1 MILAFNTSTPQFS
14 IALMGEE
21 GTILSEYY
29 MASTSK
35 NFRQFMPGIHFM
47 LSNSKV
53 VTKDIKA
60 LIVATGPGSF
70 TGLRVGLSEAK
81 GMAQG
86 LQIPLIGVSTLEA
99 MAAQLPYVRQPVC
112 PVIHSRK
119 GEVFAALF
127 SWSDGQRMM
136 RTRQDTCLRIEDLPS
151 VIAKPTLFLG
161 NDFNKQAHLIREMLG
176 RKAELAPAHLWN
188 LKASAVGALGL
199 KRFLAEDFDD
209 LQELVPTYFRPPDI
223 RPSPLTPRSEEI
235 NTNDSDKKGNK
246 GVDKNKPSKI

>member
-14 IALMGEE
+14 IALMEEE
-21 GTILSEYY
+21 GTVLSEYY
-29 MASTSK
+29 MDSTSN
-35 NFRQFMPGIHFM
+35 NFRRFVPGLHFM
-47 LSNSKV
+47 LSTSRV
-53 VTKDIKA
+53 DTKEIKA

-86 LQIPLIGVSTLEA
+86 LQIPLIGVSSLEA
-99 MAAQLPYVRQPVC
+99 MAAQVPYVRQPVC

-119 GEVFAALF
+119 GEVFVALF
-127 SWSDGQRMM
+127 SWSDDQRMM
-136 RTRQDTCLRIEDLPS
+136 RTRQDTCLRIKDLPS

-161 NDFNKQAHLIREMLG
+161 NDFSKQAHLIREMLG

-199 KRFLAEDFDD
+199 KRFLAQDFDD
-209 LQELVPTYFRPPDI
+209 LQELVPTYLRPPDI
-223 RPSPLTPRSEEI
+223 RPSPL
-235 NTNDSDKKGNK
+235 
-246 GVDKNKPSKI
+246 VSKTEKRDTIYSGDRGT

>member
-1 MILAFNTSTPQFS
+1 LILAFNTSTPQFS
-14 IALMGEE
+14 IALMEEE

-35 NFRQFMPGIHFM
+35 NFRQFMPGMHFM
-47 LSNSKV
+47 LSTSKV
-53 VTKDIKA
+53 DTKEIKA

-86 LQIPLIGVSTLEA
+86 LQVPLIGVSSLEA

-127 SWSDGQRMM
+127 SWSDNQRMM
-136 RTRQDTCLRIEDLPS
+136 RAQQDTCLRIEDLPS

-161 NDFNKQAHLIREMLG
+161 NDFSKQAHLIREMVG
-176 RKAELAPAHLWN
+176 RKADLAPAHLWN

-199 KRFLAEDFDD
+199 KRFLSQDFDD
-209 LQELVPTYFRPPDI
+209 LQELVPTYLRPPDI
-223 RPSPLTPRSEEI
+223 RPSPFRSRSEKV
-235 NTNDSDKKGNK
+235 NTNNSGNE
-246 GVDKNKPSKI
+246 GA

>member
-1 MILAFNTSTPQFS
+1 M
-14 IALMGEE
+14 ALMEEE

-35 NFRQFMPGIHFM
+35 NFRRFMPGIHFM
-47 LSNSKV
+47 LSTSKV
-53 VTKDIKA
+53 DTKEIKA
-60 LIVATGPGSF
+60 IIVATGPGSF

-86 LQIPLIGVSTLEA
+86 LQIPLIGVSSLEA
-99 MAAQLPYVRQPVC
+99 MAAQLPYVGQPVC

-127 SWSDGQRMM
+127 SWSDSQRLM
-136 RTRQDTCLRIEDLPS
+136 RTHQDTCLRIEDLPS
-151 VIAKPTLFLG
+151 VIARPTLFLG

-176 RKAELAPAHLWN
+176 RKADLAPAHLWN

-199 KRFLAEDFDD
+199 KRFLTRDFDD
-209 LQELVPTYFRPPDI
+209 LQELVPTYLRPPDI
-223 RPSPLTPRSEEI
+223 RPSPSTPRSEKV
-235 NTNDSDKKGNK
+235 NDNDSGNR
-246 GVDKNKPSKI
+246 GI